1 MPEQFL
7 HGVEVVEIDSGPRP
21 IQTVKSSVIGVVG
34 TAPEADDQAFPEN
47 TPVLIAGSSRE
58 AAKLGQTGTLPAAMK
73 GIFDQAGAFVV
84 VVRVKEENEEAKQ
97 ISALVG
103 NGQSDPPT
111 GIYALKAAQSAKTA
125 KVQPRILIAPGYS
138 QLEPVGKALDLV
150 AKQLKGMA
158 IIDGPNT
165 TGGEAIDYKKKYDS
179 RHAYLVDPWVQV
191 WDTQTHQ
198 AVDRPPSPYVAG
210 LMAKIDNDKG
220 FWHSPSNKTI
230 NGIIGTSRPID
241 FTLGDANCRAN
252 LLNEKH
258 ITTIIHENGYRL
270 WGNRT
275 TCISDQ
281 KWAFVNVVRTSLIL
295 YDSLLRAHLW
305 AVDRN
310 ITRTYL
316 KDVAEGVN
324 NYLRRLTNLG
334 AILGGTCYP
343 DDELNTPDN
352 LAAGK
357 VFFNFDFTP
366 PAPAE
371 TITFRS
377 TMTDK
382 YYEKLTGG

>member
-34 TAPEADDQAFPEN
+34 TAPEADDKIFPEN
-47 TPVLIAGSSRE
+47 KPILIAGSLRE
-58 AAKLGQTGTLPAAMK
+58 ATKLGDKGTLPTAIK
-73 GIFDQAGAFVV
+73 GIFDQIGALVV
-84 VVRVKEENEEAKQ
+84 VIRVKEESEEAKQ

-111 GIYALKAAQSAKTA
+111 GIYALTVAKSVVG
-125 KVQPRILIAPGYS
+125 VQPRLLIAPGYS
-138 QLEPVGKALDLV
+138 QLEPVGKALDMI
-150 AKQLKGMA
+150 ANQLNGIA

-165 TGGEAIDYKKKYDS
+165 TGAEAIQYKNKYDS
-179 RHAYLVDPWVQV
+179 RYAYLIDPWVQV

-198 AVDRPPSPYVAG
+198 AVDRPPSSYVAG
-210 LMAKIDNDKG
+210 LMAKVDNDKG
-220 FWHSPSNKTI
+220 FWHSPSNKQI

-252 LLNEKH
+252 LLNESH
-258 ITTIIHENGYRL
+258 ITTIIQENGYRL

-275 TCISDQ
+275 TCISDP
-281 KWAFVNVVRTSLIL
+281 KWAFVNVVRTKAIIE
-295 YDSLLRAHLW
+295 DSLLRAHLW

-310 ITRTYL
+310 ITKTYFA
-316 KDVAEGVN
+316 DVSEGVN
-324 NYLRRLTNLG
+324 RYLRTLTALG
-334 AILGGTCYP
+334 AILGGECYP
-343 DDELNTPDN
+343 NEELNTPDN

-357 VFFNFDFTP
+357 VYFDFDFTP

-371 TITFRS
+371 HVIFRS
-377 TMTDK
+377 SMTDR
-382 YYEKLTGG
+382 YYQNLLGN

>member
-1 MPEQFL
+1 M
-7 HGVEVVEIDSGPRP
+7 EIDSGPRP
-21 IQTVKSSVIGVVG
+21 IQTVKSSVIGLVG
-34 TAPEADDQAFPEN
+34 TAPDAQDEHFPLN
-47 TPVLIAGSSRE
+47 TPVLIAGSARE
-58 AAKLGQTGTLPAAMK
+58 AAKLGNKGTLPTAIK
-73 GIFDQAGAFVV
+73 GIFDQIGAFVV
-84 VVRVKEENEEAKQ
+84 VVRVKEESEEAKQ

-103 NGQSDPPT
+103 NDQSDPPT
-111 GIYALKAAQSAKTA
+111 GIYALKSAQSAETA
-125 KVQPRILIAPGYS
+125 MVQPRILIAPGYS
-138 QLEPVGKALDLV
+138 QLEPVGKALDVV
-150 AKQLKGMA
+150 AIDLNGMA

-165 TGGEAIDYKKKYDS
+165 TTGEAIQYKNKYDS
-179 RHAYLVDPWVQV
+179 RHAYLIDPWVKV

-230 NGIIGTSRPID
+230 KGIIGTSRPID
-241 FTLGDANCRAN
+241 FTFGKTNCRAN
-252 LLNEKH
+252 LLNENH
-258 ITTIIHENGYRL
+258 ITTIINENGYRL

-275 TCISDQ
+275 TCISDP

-324 NYLRRLTNLG
+324 NYLRRLKALG

-343 DDELNTPDN
+343 DEELNTTDN
-352 LAAGK
+352 LSAGK

-371 TITFRS
+371 HITFRS
-377 TMTDK
+377 DMTEK
-382 YYEKLTGG
+382 YYKDILGN